1 MADDFI
7 VEEESSNRT
16 FIYAVAGMGAI
27 FVIGLII
34 VVIMIVTGRNGDE
47 NNEIAIANMTT
58 EWKNRQVTLTVA
70 QMETVDAYTPT
81 FTPSPPPATYTRP
94 PTFTPSPI
102 PPTLTPTPLLQTP
115 EGGEGA
121 GAGPGATVP
130 PEAGVTPTVGPEGPG
145 GGQLPASGLGMWGA
159 VIGAAALIVVIFVA
173 RWFRPAA

>member
-34 VVIMIVTGRNGDE
+34 VVIMILTGGNGNGDDEVAIMNQTIEAE
-47 NNEIAIANMTT
+47 NR
-58 EWKNRQVTLTVA
+58 KVTLTVA
-70 QMETVDAYTPT
+70 HMETVAAYTPT
-81 FTPSPPPATYTRP
+81 FTPSPPPATYTAIP
-94 PTFTPSPI
+94 SFTPSPI

-121 GAGPGATVP
+121 AAGPEATVP

-159 VIGAAALIVVIFVA
+159 VIGAAALVVVIFVA